1 MADAEL
7 KHLEAQIEHII
18 KSHQR
23 LITENSSL
31 KKRLEQI
38 VRERAS
44 HLNKTKK
51 IKDLL
56 KQTIIQLK
64 DKLA

>member
-7 KHLEAQIEHII
+7 RHLEAQIEHII
-18 KSHQR
+18 KLHQR

-38 VRERAS
+38 ARERAT
-44 HLNKTKK
+44 HFDKNKKV
-51 IKDLL
+51 KDLL